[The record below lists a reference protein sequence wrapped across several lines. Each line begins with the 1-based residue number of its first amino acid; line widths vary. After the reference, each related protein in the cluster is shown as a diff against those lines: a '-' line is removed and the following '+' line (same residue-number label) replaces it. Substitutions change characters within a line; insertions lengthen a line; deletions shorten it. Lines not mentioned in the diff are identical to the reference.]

1 MSETPLKTWINETI
15 HLSKNITNLTE
26 DFRNGYYFG
35 EILSKMRL
43 IPNFK
48 SYKNSNA
55 HSDISKNYQ
64 YLSKAFQDLN
74 IKFSDS
80 RRNDILNKKPGV
92 VEQILFKIK
101 QALDIRFISNE
112 TLAPKASN
120 ELAKMYKR
128 MYYPNENE
136 KYLKDYYNNLGLG
149 KKKLDPLHKF
159 GEGLSKF
166 DKDIIKE
173 IDKDNEY
180 VKEMHMEKLNEIRN
194 KEKLKEENFNKIE
207 EENLKNWKDDMI
219 VKKNFEEKKKKQFW
233 AECEYYKKAVLRS
246 FDKSSLNLINQIKTF
261 EETLSRLGLDI
272 VDNNKKNDKKNYVST
287 EIIMRKIQ
295 EKIKFEEK
303 ARKDKAK
310 RMRKIKNEQKKMIE
324 IKKEKENK
332 VEVKKIDYDEE
343 IKKLNE
349 DYNNKLEEF
358 NRIKKLHQHVPL
370 DINIIEEE
378 KNKEEE
384 IPKKE
389 GFDSDLF
396 FTQLDKYSLKMFTDL
411 VNHKKSKKEKIRPF
425 LDDIMNMILEIAD
438 ESSKYL
444 ETNNCDLIE
453 IPYWEEWMNL
463 FKDNIHLSEYIKN
476 KENSL
481 NNQKEYN
488 PNEIEIEDV
497 ENKDYINN
505 ELFDYITFLGNWSI
519 DIKKIFSNNN
529 KNKNNTNSF
538 SSKSKE
544 NVLEMNLY
552 EILGNDITYMLNGG
566 KFQMNGLKEKE
577 LLMMKNSEFEPGTLD
592 ISNVTLPINNIVNPC
607 LGEIINFYIDMK
619 YDIISDNKE
628 NKKEE
633 KIIDNENEEG
643 VIKEDKE
650 EIENKEESNNVNKES
665 EKNVE
670 NNQEE
675 NNKKE
680 EIEEK
685 KENENEKKENENEKN
700 ENNENNEEDKK
711 EDENNEDN
719 SEKKE
724 TINTEVEDIFSDGY
738 TLNHIPI
745 KLCFVGHEFSGRK
758 TQSNLI
764 STTYPTIK
772 TYNMTEIIKS
782 AIEEYEKI
790 MTPIEENPKF
800 KTMKK
805 NQIEALEQEKEKQ
818 LQEFS
823 YVKSIIEPLAKKEIE
838 KLSDENYINLLIYY
852 IKKDFPVVKK
862 EDIQNEINS
871 KREKLKNIE
880 IELEK
885 IKEEQIKKPNAKK
898 KEEQQFLKDKENLQ
912 LESYKGFILIDFPKT
927 LEQFKLFEKKCTGF
941 EVQLDKPKTEK
952 ENEKEIL
959 LHCIDNLYHTDGK
972 KIEMKS
978 IFDRFLFFELTEEET
993 LRRTNNRKIDPKT
1006 GIVYHLEDNPPPEND
1021 KKLIGRLEDVTE
1033 PNDEK
1038 VKEDLSEYFL
1048 NIVKIKDF
1056 INLFKNEYNV
1066 QFSKNKDEIKENI
1079 LKEIDVALNDFEVN
1093 LCGPVVKPEENQQ
1106 NVIEENAPQE
1116 NNINNNNNNLNVIN
1130 DENKDN
1136 NKESNNNN
1144 LNQSMSHNIN
1154 QSSNNLNIS
1163 HSQTIRKK
1171 VNSDEFTNNTLEL
1184 INNKYKNR
1192 YLEAKRLLQNSNIN
1206 ALFLTKWSKFIPKYN
1221 KILKE
1226 SFLRISNIKNH
1237 VIEYTV
1243 NIQKDFIEFLN
1254 QPSEKKDL
1262 IDIFTKKYTT
1272 FKSQFHQIS
1281 NNPLVI
1287 KEFNNDLNDLAD
1299 GIWAIINQRKVNAI
1313 NERKNLISK
1322 NFFGKQIEYFYE
1334 NFIKI
1339 FEIEVEKFLLSLNII
1354 KEFYYG
1360 INNELLKATIPFTA
1374 QIEEI
1379 KSDTIL
1385 KNTENLNLM
1394 TKDEVTNQL
1403 YYPKLEKIFCNC
1415 IKILFKF
1422 DFLVKQI
1429 ETVGKSNLENKES
1442 NVNSLNTSSNP
1453 NDISVNKSQSTRKKK
1468 FKMKSFKQPENDS
1481 SKEIFENSEVYT
1493 CIENEKNKF
1502 KFRIMNIKQYCVNIL
1517 NNLNKISND
1526 IFNNLDEWIIDSV
1539 HYQNNMMN
1547 ALMERL
1553 RKIVKNNLKVQWDF
1567 ELDKFNVYKPIN
1579 VKFHNNYL
1587 NIEDYES
1594 DYDLKDINYLKYI
1607 NLLNKSYKMV
1617 KFFTIQNEFISINN
1631 FTDIL
1636 VKKFISP
1643 LILDYQDT
1651 PLYKLSFHKLNNLFN
1666 LLLPKEN
1673 EKGRGD
1679 IININHAYTLL
1690 ALLPFKILDETIY
1703 NEMYDNIKDKLIN
1716 HCFLNKN
1723 DFNEIEFWFEEEKIF
1738 KDAED
1743 EKQVEKEDKIN
1754 LKEFLEELY
1763 INEDYEINF
1772 EDLMNVVRLK
1782 TIKIEERDK
1791 ITKYSDIMCEDSEEK
1806 EESEHEEEKNEN
1818 ISEESEFDDEENED
1832 DIHDL

>member
-15 HLSKNITNLTE
+15 HLSKKITNLTE
-26 DFRNGYYFG
+26 DFRNGYFFG

-43 IPNFK
+43 IPNFS
-48 SYKNSNA
+48 SYKNSNT

-80 RRNDILNKKPGV
+80 RRNDILNRKPGV
-92 VEQILFKIK
+92 VEQMLFKIK

-136 KYLKDYYNNLGLG
+136 KYLRDYYNSLGLG

-159 GEGLSKF
+159 GEGLSKY
-166 DKDIIKE
+166 DKNIINE

-180 VKEMHMEKLNEIRN
+180 IKEKHMEKLNEIRN

-207 EENLKNWKDDMI
+207 EENLKNWKDEMI
-219 VKKNFEEKKKKQFW
+219 IKKNFEEKKKKQFW

-246 FDKSSLNLINQIKTF
+246 FDKSSLSLINQIKTF

-332 VEVKKIDYDEE
+332 IEVKKIDYDEE
-343 IKKLNE
+343 IKKLND
-349 DYNNKLEEF
+349 DYNNKLDEF
-358 NRIKKLHQHVPL
+358 NRIKKLHQHIPL

-389 GFDSDLF
+389 GFDSELF
-396 FTQLDKYSLKMFTDL
+396 FTQLDKYSLKMFNDL
-411 VNHKKSKKEKIRPF
+411 VNHKKNKKDKIRPF
-425 LDDIMNMILEIAD
+425 LDDIMNMILEITD
-438 ESSKYL
+438 ESSNYL
-444 ETNNCDLIE
+444 ETNNCELIE
-453 IPYWEEWMNL
+453 IPYWQEWMNL

-497 ENKDYINN
+497 ENQDYLNN
-505 ELFDYITFLGNWSI
+505 ELYDYITFLGNWTI
-519 DIKKIFSNNN
+519 DLKKILLNN
-529 KNKNNTNSF
+529 KNKINNTNSF

-552 EILGNDITYMLNGG
+552 EILGNDITFMLNGG

-592 ISNVTLPINNIVNPC
+592 ITNVTLPVNNIINPI
-607 LGEIINFYIDMK
+607 LGEIISFYIDMK
-619 YDIISDNKE
+619 YDIINDNKE
-628 NKKEE
+628 TKKEE
-633 KIIDNENEEG
+633 KKVENENDEG

-650 EIENKEESNNVNKES
+650 EIENKEESNNINKDL

-670 NNQEE
+670 NNNIQDE
-675 NNKKE
+675 NENKKE
-680 EIEEK
+680 EEKKEENKENEENKEENKEKKEENKENEEEK
-685 KENENEKKENENEKN
+685 KEI
-700 ENNENNEEDKK
+700 
-711 EDENNEDN
+711 
-719 SEKKE
+719 
-724 TINTEVEDIFSDGY
+724 INTEVEDIFSDGY
-738 TLNHIPI
+738 TLNHIPL

-764 STTYPTIK
+764 SSTYPTLK
-772 TYNMTEIIKS
+772 VYNMSEIIKS
-782 AIEEYEKI
+782 SIEEYEKI
-790 MTPIEENPKF
+790 MTPIEDNPKF
-800 KTMKK
+800 KSMKK

-818 LQEFS
+818 LNEFA

-838 KLSDENYINLLIYY
+838 NLSDENYINLLIYH
-852 IKKDFPVVKK
+852 IKKDFPVIKK

-871 KREKLKNIE
+871 KREKLKNID

-912 LESYKGFILIDFPKT
+912 IESYKGFILIDFPKT

-978 IFDRFLFFELTEEET
+978 IFDRFLFFELNEEET

-1006 GIVYHLEDNPPPEND
+1006 GIIYHLEDNPPPEND

-1033 PNDEK
+1033 PNEEK
-1038 VKEDLSEYFL
+1038 VKEMLSEYFL

-1056 INLFKNEYNV
+1056 INLFKNEFNV
-1066 QFSKNKDEIKENI
+1066 KISKDKEEIKESI
-1079 LKEIDVALNDFEVN
+1079 LKEIDVALNEFEVN
-1093 LCGPVVKPEENQQ
+1093 LCGPVLKPEENQ
-1106 NVIEENAPQE
+1106 NNEENAQQE
-1116 NNINNNNNNLNVIN
+1116 NNNNNNNNNNSNIIN
-1130 DENKDN
+1130 EENN
-1136 NKESNNNN
+1136 NKEINN
-1144 LNQSMSHNIN
+1144 LNQSTSHNIN

-1163 HSQTIRKK
+1163 RSQTIRKK
-1171 VNSDEFTNNTLEL
+1171 VNSEEFNINTLEL
-1184 INNKYKNR
+1184 INSKYKNR
-1192 YLEAKRLLQNSNIN
+1192 YFEAKRLLQNSNIN

-1221 KILKE
+1221 KTLKE
-1226 SFLRISNIKNH
+1226 SFLRISNIKKH

-1262 IDIFTKKYTT
+1262 IDIFTKKYST

-1334 NFIKI
+1334 NFIKL

-1360 INNELLKATIPFTA
+1360 TNNELLKATIPFTA

-1379 KSDTIL
+1379 KSETIL

-1394 TKDEVTNQL
+1394 SKDEINNQL
-1403 YYPKLEKIFCNC
+1403 FYPKLEKIFCNC
-1415 IKILFKF
+1415 IKIIFKF

-1429 ETVGKSNLENKES
+1429 ESAGKSNLEIKES

-1453 NDISVNKSQSTRKKK
+1453 NDISVTKSQGTRKKK
-1468 FKMKSFKQPENDS
+1468 LKIKSFKQEIDS
-1481 SKEIFENSEVYT
+1481 SKEIFENSEANS
-1493 CIENEKNKF
+1493 CIENEKIKF
-1502 KFRIMNIKQYCVNIL
+1502 KYRIMNIKQYCLNIL

-1594 DYDLKDINYLKYI
+1594 DFDLKDINYLKYI
-1607 NLLNKSYKMV
+1607 NLLNKSYKMI
-1617 KFFTIQNEFISINN
+1617 KLFTIQNEFISINN
-1631 FTDIL
+1631 FTEIL
-1636 VKKFISP
+1636 IKKFISP

-1651 PLYKLSFHKLNNLFN
+1651 PLFKLSFHKLNNLFN

-1679 IININHAYTLL
+1679 IININHAFTLL
-1690 ALLPFKILDETIY
+1690 ALLPFKILDETVY

-1738 KDAED
+1738 KDAEE
-1743 EKQVEKEDKIN
+1743 EKQIEKEDKIN

-1763 INEDYEINF
+1763 INEENEINF
-1772 EDLMNVVRLK
+1772 EDLMNIVRLK
-1782 TIKIEERDK
+1782 TVNVEEKDK
-1791 ITKYSDIMCEDSEEK
+1791 IYKYCDLMNEDSEEK
-1806 EESEHEEEKNEN
+1806 VESEHEEEKNEN
-1818 ISEESEFDDEENED
+1818 VDEESEFDDEENED